1 MKTYSYK
8 NSLKQASITSMLIG
22 VMIFLACLYGYFSNI
37 MLLIDSVVKNNYS
50 DNIGILVLRI
60 VGVFTGV
67 IGVIMG
73 FIT

>member
-1 MKTYSYK
+1 MKMYSYR
-8 NSLKQASITSMLIG
+8 ASIAVMLIW
-22 VMIFLACLYGYFSNI
+22 VMAILVCLYGYFSNI
-37 MLLIDSVVKNNYS
+37 MLLIDSVMKNNYS